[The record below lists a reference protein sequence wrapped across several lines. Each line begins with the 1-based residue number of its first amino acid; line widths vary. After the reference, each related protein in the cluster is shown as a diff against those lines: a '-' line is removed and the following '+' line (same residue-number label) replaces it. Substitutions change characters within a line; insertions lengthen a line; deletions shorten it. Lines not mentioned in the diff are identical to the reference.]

1 MSKVFNVNGACHP
14 DLHYMVDLTP
24 RLTKIKAMTDTGKF
38 FSINKA
44 RQYGKTTTLRALAE
58 FLQDSY
64 TVLGLDF
71 QNIESDEF
79 EDGSSFVHA
88 LAREINKKIR
98 RLTDIPEEILQRFT
112 KLADKTIPKTRM
124 AELFACFSDWCRQ
137 SDKPLILIIDEV
149 DSAANN
155 QVFLDFLAQ
164 LRAAYLDRYET
175 PTFQSVILAGVY
187 DIRSIKSK
195 LRTDSEH
202 LENSPWNIAAD
213 FLVDMSFSVNDIAGM
228 LNSYEDDLHTGM
240 DIKHISQ
247 LIYDSTSG
255 YPYLVSRL
263 CSLMDEWLPGIEPFS
278 DQKSTWTEA
287 GFYEAEKP
295 IPYVATNSYIKDAA
309 MFGFIKNV
317 NDSAVITNRIFET
330 VLYNY
335 FVSEEFAS
343 SKMYLAGVQEKN
355 QFITGGHLDIRRILV
370 KFVET
375 FDFLYGDQDETF
387 LEEAGRRYFI
397 LFLKPIING
406 IGNYSVESRTRNNER
421 MDLVI
426 YYQGEQYVVELKLWR
441 GNAYHERGEEQ
452 LSSYLEYFHLTKGY
466 MLSFNFNKKKEI
478 GVKEIKIGNKTL
490 IEAVV

>member
-1 MSKVFNVNGACHP
+1 
-14 DLHYMVDLTP
+14 MVDLTP

-287 GFYEAEKP
+287 GFYEAEK
-295 IPYVATNSYIKDAA
+295 IIIKEDNA
-309 MFGFIKNV
+309 
-317 NDSAVITNRIFET
+317 
-330 VLYNY
+330 LYQ
-335 FVSEEFAS
+335 SLIQ
-343 SKMYLAGVQEKN
+343 K
-355 QFITGGHLDIRRILV
+355 
-370 KFVET
+370 
-375 FDFLYGDQDETF
+375 
-387 LEEAGRRYFI
+387 
-397 LFLKPIING
+397 LK
-406 IGNYSVESRTRNNER
+406 
-421 MDLVI
+421 
-426 YYQGEQYVVELKLWR
+426 YYPGE
-441 GNAYHERGEEQ
+441 
-452 LSSYLEYFHLTKGY
+452 
-466 MLSFNFNKKKEI
+466 
-478 GVKEIKIGNKTL
+478 
-490 IEAVV
+490 

>member
-387 LEEAGRRYFI
+387 LEETGRRYFI

>member
-1 MSKVFNVNGACHP
+1 M
-14 DLHYMVDLTP
+14 
-24 RLTKIKAMTDTGKF
+24 
-38 FSINKA
+38 
-44 RQYGKTTTLRALAE
+44 
-58 FLQDSY
+58 
-64 TVLGLDF
+64 
-71 QNIESDEF
+71 
-79 EDGSSFVHA
+79 HA
-88 LAREINKKIR
+88 LATGAVN
-98 RLTDIPEEILQRFT
+98 
-112 KLADKTIPKTRM
+112 
-124 AELFACFSDWCRQ
+124 
-137 SDKPLILIIDEV
+137 PLILIIDEV

-263 CSLMDEWLPGIEPFS
+263 CSLMDERLPGIEPFS

-287 GFYEAEKP
+287 GFYEAGKP

-375 FDFLYGDQDETF
+375 FDFLYGD
-387 LEEAGRRYFI
+387 
-397 LFLKPIING
+397 
-406 IGNYSVESRTRNNER
+406 
-421 MDLVI
+421 
-426 YYQGEQYVVELKLWR
+426 
-441 GNAYHERGEEQ
+441 
-452 LSSYLEYFHLTKGY
+452 
-466 MLSFNFNKKKEI
+466 
-478 GVKEIKIGNKTL
+478 
-490 IEAVV
+490 